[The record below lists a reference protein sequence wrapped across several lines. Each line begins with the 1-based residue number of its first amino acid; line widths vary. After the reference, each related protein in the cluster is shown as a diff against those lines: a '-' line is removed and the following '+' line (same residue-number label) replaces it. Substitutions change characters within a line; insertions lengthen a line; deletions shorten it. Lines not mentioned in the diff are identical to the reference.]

1 MKMLRVWMLLVV
13 MLAACGDGG
22 PGSISG
28 QVGFFSGG
36 AGAIQVSQKPFAQ
49 TSETDFV
56 PGEVIVKFRPG

>member
-28 QVGFFSGG
+28 QVGFFR
-36 AGAIQVSQKPFAQ
+36 V
-49 TSETDFV
+49 V
-56 PGEVIVKFRPG
+56 PGPSRSRKSPLPRPVKPILCPER